1 MLKETN
7 LKKIDEKLIEIDLS
21 YKKYKRKAKSARKNL
36 LKSGCFHIILAGI
49 LGIYIVFGPIFGYA
63 LSSAVVPAL
72 LGILISCFVSS
83 SIIAIN
89 KIINE
94 NRLEKC
100 IQRKEN
106 FENMK
111 NEYLKP
117 SGKTNAI
124 VTVAQYVAQC
134 ESEETKDAIATVR
147 SLAVEKANDSG
158 EENSTDGIPNM
169 STTESTLE
177 REDKSE
183 EEPTTLRLAKV
194 KRYIPY

>member
-21 YKKYKRKAKSARKNL
+21 YKKYKRKAESARKNL
-36 LKSGCFHIILAGI
+36 LKSGCFHMILAGI

-72 LGILISCFVSS
+72 LGILISCSVSS

-117 SGKTNAI
+117 SGKTNAN
-124 VTVAQYVAQC
+124 TSA
-134 ESEETKDAIATVR
+134 TKNAIATGR

-169 STTESTLE
+169 SATESTLE

-183 EEPTTLRLAKV
+183 EEPTTFGLAKV
-194 KRYIPY
+194 KKYIPY